1 MNFNT
6 TKDYLRAFERDP
18 AAGAIMPIQ
27 MIADLRGV
35 TRGAIV
41 HMIDTGQLRQI
52 KIEKTRYIQTAS
64 FVAYENEIKRR
75 TQIVYSFLEDLA
87 RQRRTCFY
95 DPVMSCIGLRWQ
107 TPADRQT
114 IGAMLG
120 QISRETV
127 EDNGI
132 LLSVLVHK
140 KSAGRSKPGNGFF
153 ELAAGLGY
161 EWDDPDEFVEE
172 EIQKVWALYAK
183 PARVV
188 KPMPGRR

>member
-1 MNFNT
+1 MNQNLNFNS

-18 AAGAIMPIQ
+18 EAGAIIPIQ
-27 MIADLRGV
+27 VLADLRGV
-35 TRGAIV
+35 ARGSII

-52 KIEKTRYIQTAS
+52 KIEKTRYVQTKS
-64 FVAYENEIKRR
+64 YVAYENEIKRR

-107 TPADRQT
+107 TPADRTT

-120 QISRETV
+120 QISRETA

-140 KSAGRSKPGNGFF
+140 KTAGRSKPGNGFF
-153 ELAAGLGY
+153 DLAHGLGY
-161 EWDDPDEFVEE
+161 EWDDADEFVEE

-183 PARVV
+183 APRLVT
-188 KPMPGRR
+188 R